1 MIDEKHID
9 LVNAYLEGSMTTDQ
23 KAQLNKLI
31 DEGEIDIIDLKEM
44 ERIYL
49 QLGSLPDPEPG
60 ARVRERFYELLNREK
75 MNQKRTAS
83 HKIEQVLQ
91 YLKRYIGLPRL
102 AYAAA
107 VFLVGI
113 LVGNLLMP
121 FNGTNQKIE
130 QLSSEVYQM
139 REMMALTL
147 LDNSSPTERLKAVNI
162 SSNIQ
167 NANSRIID
175 ALFQTLNNDP
185 NVNVRLAAIDAL
197 LKHHKE
203 SSVRERLVNSIT
215 VQKSP
220 VVQVA
225 LADAMVT
232 IQEKRSIDEFK
243 KLLEQDQLDQD
254 VRNKLE
260 HTIAALN

>member
-9 LVNAYLEGSMTTDQ
+9 LVHAYLEGSMTADQ
-23 KAQLNKLI
+23 KLQLNKLI

-44 ERIYL
+44 ERVYR
-49 QLGSLPDPEPG
+49 QLGSLPEPEP
-60 ARVRERFYELLNREK
+60 AESVRERFYHFLQQEK
-75 MNQKRTAS
+75 KNQKRTAS
-83 HKIEQVLQ
+83 HKVEQAQQ
-91 YLKRYIGLPRL
+91 YIKQFTGLPRL

-107 VFLVGI
+107 IFLVGI
-113 LVGNLLMP
+113 LIGNLMMP
-121 FNGTNQKIE
+121 LNGTNQKIE

-162 SSNIQ
+162 SSDIQ

-215 VQKSP
+215 VQESP